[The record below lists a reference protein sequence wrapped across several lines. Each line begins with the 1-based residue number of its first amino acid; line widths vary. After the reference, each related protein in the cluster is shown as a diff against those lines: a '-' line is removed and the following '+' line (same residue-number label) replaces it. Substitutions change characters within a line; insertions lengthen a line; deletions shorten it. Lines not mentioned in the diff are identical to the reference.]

1 MSVMPGVETT
11 IQQDQTAPRYDWQNG
26 IKRRFET
33 INQMGT
39 DATQFAQEQAAKK
52 QQQTIAA
59 ARAVQQNSL
68 TAAQTDA
75 SSGFQ
80 PNTTGKPGDL
90 RSRIVNYASSFK
102 GTPYVWGGS
111 KPGGF
116 DCSGLVQYV
125 YGKMGVKTPRVS
137 QQQATMGRMTSVR
150 NLKQGDFVAWGNS
163 PATAHHI
170 AIYAG
175 NGMVWEAPHTGAN
188 VRLRRISPN
197 EAGIM
202 GISLGI

>member
-1 MSVMPGVETT
+1 MSVMPGDTT

-26 IKRRFET
+26 IKRRFEL
-33 INQMGT
+33 INQMGS
-39 DATQFAQEQAAKK
+39 DATQFAQDQATQKQSQLIAQQQKANQAAL
-52 QQQTIAA
+52 QQ
-59 ARAVQQNSL
+59 
-68 TAAQTDA
+68 AQTDQT
-75 SSGFQ
+75 SGFQ
-80 PNTTGKPGDL
+80 PAVPSNGSL
-90 RSRIVNYASSFK
+90 RSKIVQYASSFK
-102 GTPYVWGGS
+102 GTPYSWGGS
-111 KPGGF
+111 QPGGF

-125 YGKMGVKTPRVS
+125 YGKMGVKMPRVS
-137 QQQATMGRMTSVR
+137 QQQATQGRMTDVG
-150 NLKQGDFVAWGNS
+150 NLKSGDLVAWGNS

-175 NGMVWEAPHTGAN
+175 NGMVWEAPHTGAA